1 MKGVVVT
8 IKDNADVHEAAELM
22 LDKQVTHIPVV
33 TDDYKLIGIVT
44 SWDLS
49 KSIAMDTNHLKDI
62 MTTTVKYCFADD
74 SIESVARMM
83 GEYDISS
90 LPVVNEDMK
99 VLGIITTDQISH
111 LLS

>member
-1 MKGVVVT
+1 MAIISPFSKPMY
-8 IKDNADVHEAAELM
+8 IM
-22 LDKQVTHIPVV
+22 LKPAGS
-33 TDDYKLIGIVT
+33 LCN
-44 SWDLS
+44 LRC
-49 KSIAMDTNHLKDI
+49 
-62 MTTTVKYCFADD
+62 KYCFADD